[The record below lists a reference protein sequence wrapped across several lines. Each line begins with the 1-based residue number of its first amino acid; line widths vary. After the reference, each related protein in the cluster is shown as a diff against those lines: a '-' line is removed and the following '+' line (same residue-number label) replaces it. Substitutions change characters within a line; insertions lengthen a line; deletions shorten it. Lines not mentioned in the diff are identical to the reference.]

1 MEKKKAEPLARR
13 EFLKFG
19 LIGLAVAATG
29 PQLIASATKKKAS
42 SSGSDEE
49 SAHSWAMVIDQ
60 SKCVGCG
67 HCTLACQAS
76 NDIPPEMTW
85 VRMVETGKVGEKDTF
100 LPVPC
105 MHCADAPCTHVCPVG
120 ATYQRS
126 DGIIM
131 MDYDRCIGC
140 RYCEV
145 SCPYGAR
152 YFNWEEFDGD
162 NPAVPTW
169 GQPQVAR
176 RPRGV
181 VEKCTFCVQ
190 RIDRG
195 LEMGL
200 TPGVDQAATPACVVA
215 CPMGARTFGDLN
227 DPDSP
232 VSKLLASHSSFRL
245 KEGLGTGPRVYY
257 LPTHDNAPV
266 EQLEEVVS

>member
-1 MEKKKAEPLARR
+1 MDKESIGRR
-13 EFLKFG
+13 DFLKLG
-19 LIGLAVAATG
+19 IAGLAVAAAG
-29 PQLIASATKKKAS
+29 PRLIGKKSTSPAP
-42 SSGSDEE
+42 GSEE

-60 SKCVGCG
+60 AKCVGCG
-67 HCTLACQAS
+67 HCVQACKAH
-76 NDIPPEMTW
+76 NDVSPDIDW
-85 VRMVETGKVGEKDTF
+85 IRMVPTGEVGDKSTF

-105 MHCADAPCTHVCPVG
+105 MHCEDAPCTHICPVG

-126 DGIIM
+126 DGIVM

-145 SCPYGAR
+145 ACPYGSR
-152 YFNWEEFDGD
+152 SFNWETFSGE

-169 GQPQVAR
+169 GQPEVAR

-181 VEKCTFCVQ
+181 VEKCSFCYQ

-215 CPMGARTFGDLN
+215 CPMKARIFGDLN
-227 DPDSP
+227 DPESP
-232 VSKLLASHSSFRL
+232 VSKALARQSSFRL
-245 KEGLGTGPRVYY
+245 KEGLGTEPRVYY
-257 LPTHDNAPV
+257 LPVHDGA
-266 EQLEEVVS
+266 QEEIAA